1 MANVLTLPVSNNLGD
16 LIRGEIKTIE
26 VTKRD
31 EDSINQYGVEFL
43 KIAPAFTIYSF
54 DRDAGK
60 LLILHYKQPDVTT
73 PDDNGDD
80 QVVTGKLSLTFG
92 NAIADDP
99 NNPGI
104 MSSVQSQDTGIDD
117 EGNTTFSMTLDDLLN
132 TSSNYGM
139 QDFEKMTGAVLNLDK
154 YDFRFNSGFVRGDD
168 NSDLLVVTFPV
179 QVEVNVLNAILDSI
193 EADPEYI
200 EAIDLFGVNVGTLI
214 LHGDITADLARL
226 AEEVESNHGLITESR
241 IILDHIIR
249 STVLSVTSKLTYDDI
264 VHVIAM
270 NEDRQDTDNDQ
281 TDLSAGD
288 AVDGSAEVSSDDTT
302 V

>member
-60 LLILHYKQPDVTT
+60 LLILHYKQPDIIT

-80 QVVTGKLSLTFG
+80 QVVSGKLSLTFG
-92 NAIADDP
+92 NVIADDP

-117 EGNTTFSMTLDDLLN
+117 EGNTTFSMTLNDLLN

-139 QDFEKMTGAVLNLDK
+139 QDFEKMTGAVLNLDN

-168 NSDLLVVTFPV
+168 NSDLLAVTFPV
-179 QVEVNVLNAILDSI
+179 QVEVSVLNDILDSI
-193 EADPEYI
+193 EADPECI
-200 EAIDLFGVNVGTLI
+200 EAIDLFGINVGTLI
-214 LHGDITADLARL
+214 LHGDITADLTRL

-264 VHVIAM
+264 VRVIAM

-281 TDLSAGD
+281 ADLSAGD
-288 AVDGSAEVSSDDTT
+288 AVDGSAEVSSDDAT